1 MSSPDY
7 MLEVYSTFTFILN
20 VCIIREVGRLAAAA
34 GQWHDGDWWW
44 WGTVREEAFINSE
57 CH

>member
-20 VCIIREVGRLAAAA
+20 VCIIREVGRLAA
-34 GQWHDGDWWW
+34 GQWHDGDWRWW
-44 WGTVREEAFINSE
+44 DTVGEEAVINFE